1 MDRTTQKYRFS
12 VAQYHQMGATGILSE
27 EQRVELIKGEIFEMS
42 PISSLHAGT
51 VKLLISFFHE
61 HMKVPFVLSVQ
72 DPITLNSYS
81 EPQPDV
87 AVLKPR
93 TDHYTTSHP
102 RPLEVLLLV
111 EVADSSL
118 LKDRQL
124 KLPLYARAD
133 IPEVWIVNLVDQ
145 LLEVYTD
152 PEDGLYKVQHN
163 YEANDMVSQ
172 ALLGEF
178 GVELILKGTLPS

>member
-1 MDRTTQKYRFS
+1 MDRTSQKYRFS

-61 HMKVPFVLSVQ
+61 RMKVPFVLNVQ

-133 IPEVWIVNLVDQ
+133 IPEVWIINLIDQ
-145 LLEVYTD
+145 QLEVYLH
-152 PEDGLYKVQHN
+152 PSAEQYQRKQFFQPGEHLQHP
-163 YEANDMVSQ
+163 
-172 ALLGEF
+172 LLGAF
-178 GVELILKGTLPS
+178 DVALILMEV